1 MRVPPKVWAVFV
13 SLRAHAIRLSYA
25 LKGKQ
30 RYVVAAIALVLLI
43 PIYILFTPPAQF
55 PSKEMISIPADSL
68 SDQIATQLAEAHVVR
83 SAFQFKVWAR
93 LTGQDRALQ
102 SGIYVFDH
110 PLGLVSVVSRLAAGE
125 HGIEEARVTLTEG
138 MTAKDMAQAIAA
150 VVPGF
155 DTQAF
160 LIAASTSEG
169 YLFPDTYFVL
179 PGTSPEDMVQR
190 LRVQFDAKVATIQPQ
205 IDAFG
210 KPLKDDVIIASI
222 LEREV
227 KGLKDKRIVA
237 GILYNRLKINMAL
250 QVDAAFG
257 YAHGQNGYTPTA
269 ADLSGN
275 SPYNTYRNVGLPP
288 TAISNPG
295 LESILATVTP
305 TNTSYLYY
313 ITGTDGTMHYA
324 TTFEQHKANI
334 AKYLK

>member
-102 SGIYVFDH
+102 SGIYVFDA
-110 PLGLVSVVSRLAAGE
+110 PIGLASVVSRLAAGE

-150 VVPGF
+150 AVPGF

-160 LIAASTSEG
+160 IATASTSEG

-190 LRVQFDAKVATIQPQ
+190 LRAQFDAEVATIQPQ

-237 GILYNRLKINMAL
+237 GILYNRLKIGMAL

-257 YAHGQNGYTPTA
+257 YAHGKNGYTPTA
-269 ADLSGN
+269 ADLAGN
-275 SPYNTYRNVGLPP
+275 SPYNTYRIPGLTP

-295 LESILATVTP
+295 LESLLAAVTP

-313 ITGTDGTMHYA
+313 ITGKDGTMHYA

-334 AKYLK
+334 AKYLR